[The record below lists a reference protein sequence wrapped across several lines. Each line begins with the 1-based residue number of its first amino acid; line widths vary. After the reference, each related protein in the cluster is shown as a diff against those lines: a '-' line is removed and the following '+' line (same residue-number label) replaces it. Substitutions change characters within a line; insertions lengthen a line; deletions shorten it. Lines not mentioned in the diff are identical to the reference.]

1 MLEVKKEDGKT
12 IIKTGSRID
21 TGNAVQFEQELL
33 PLLNEGGM
41 KLVIDCDDLTYMA
54 SSGLR
59 VIQKAMRS
67 LVQIK
72 GEISMINVN
81 PPIFK
86 VLDMTGF
93 LQFMKVE
100 QKKG

>member
-1 MLEVKKEDGKT
+1 
-12 IIKTGSRID
+12 
-21 TGNAVQFEQELL
+21 
-33 PLLNEGGM
+33 
-41 KLVIDCDDLTYMA
+41 
-54 SSGLR
+54 
-59 VIQKAMRS
+59 MRS